1 MKLNK
6 FMLPKSLKPKSNF
19 QLVRLGKKYDGGY
32 LVDLNSIIYSNFLIS
47 GGIFYDFKFED
58 DYLSLTKDKK
68 IYCFDH
74 IINPHEY
81 ILRWILILFK
91 RIIVFDN
98 YNKIKKS
105 YKNILKPIKFLNFI
119 KKKRVNYFK
128 IGIGEDNKNINSLKT
143 ILSKISSKDN
153 FFLKIDIE
161 GDEYKILDQIILF
174 SNRIS
179 GLVIEFHDV
188 GKNINIIEN
197 FIKSF
202 ELELVYVHINNVGK
216 TNVNGIPNIIEMSF
230 SKFAKK
236 LDNLDFRKHES
247 DFPNNP
253 NLEDIKIEFTN

>member
-1 MKLNK
+1 M
-6 FMLPKSLKPKSNF
+6 
-19 QLVRLGKKYDGGY
+19 
-32 LVDLNSIIYSNFLIS
+32 
-47 GGIFYDFKFED
+47 
-58 DYLSLTKDKK
+58 
-68 IYCFDH
+68 
-74 IINPHEY
+74 
-81 ILRWILILFK
+81 
-91 RIIVFDN
+91 
-98 YNKIKKS
+98 
-105 YKNILKPIKFLNFI
+105 
-119 KKKRVNYFK
+119 
-128 IGIGEDNKNINSLKT
+128 KT